1 MKEKRLSNNA
11 SSRVAVAKRNP
22 LIPAY
27 CIAPLLTVLVWNT
40 LVYSG
45 AMRITEDWY
54 HHNIEFGIDKLIPLV
69 PWTVIIYFGCYLFW
83 VVNYIICARKD
94 RITAYRFLG
103 ADILAKT
110 VCFVFYIFLP
120 TTNVRPEIVGT
131 TFWDEVM
138 KILYLIDKP
147 SNLFPS
153 IHCLVSWLCFV
164 GVRGKKHIP
173 TWYQIFSCL
182 MAVAVFISTLT
193 TKQHVVIDVIG
204 GIVLAEVCYWVMGKV
219 VKNKKIQERF
229 QKRKSKRKISK
240 EK

>member
-1 MKEKRLSNNA
+1 MKDNRYRNNYA
-11 SSRVAVAKRNP
+11 NRVGVAQRTP
-22 LIPAY
+22 LVPAY
-27 CIAPLLTVLVWNT
+27 CVIPLFGVVVWNM

-45 AMRITEDWY
+45 AMYITEDWY

-83 VVNYIICARKD
+83 VVNYIICARQDK
-94 RITAYRFLG
+94 IMAYRFLG
-103 ADILAKT
+103 ADILAKA
-110 VCFVFYIFLP
+110 VCFVIYILLP

-131 TFWDEVM
+131 TIWDEVM
-138 KILYLIDKP
+138 KILYLIDRP

-173 TWYQIFSCL
+173 NWYQVFSCL

-204 GIVLAEVCYWVMGKV
+204 GVVLAEVCYWIMGKLIKIKKYK
-219 VKNKKIQERF
+219 KN
-229 QKRKSKRKISK
+229 
-240 EK
+240 